1 MLHFNLGDI
10 ISSAEFPVT
19 SSCLHT
25 HSWWPDCIPKLV
37 VDYPSPQLLSHPT
50 FILLSVQGAHL
61 VPHFRDWAYFAGFQI
76 EPRNLGSKGEEML
89 FLFQNE
95 LKVGPKA
102 RTQEAIVTFSSVH
115 TFLPKQR
122 ILPASDYWREGRL
135 PSLGSPTPNLFLET
149 QGPLTGLW

>member
-1 MLHFNLGDI
+1 
-10 ISSAEFPVT
+10 
-19 SSCLHT
+19 
-25 HSWWPDCIPKLV
+25 
-37 VDYPSPQLLSHPT
+37 
-50 FILLSVQGAHL
+50 
-61 VPHFRDWAYFAGFQI
+61 
-76 EPRNLGSKGEEML
+76 ML

-102 RTQEAIVTFSSVH
+102 KTQEAIVTVSSVH